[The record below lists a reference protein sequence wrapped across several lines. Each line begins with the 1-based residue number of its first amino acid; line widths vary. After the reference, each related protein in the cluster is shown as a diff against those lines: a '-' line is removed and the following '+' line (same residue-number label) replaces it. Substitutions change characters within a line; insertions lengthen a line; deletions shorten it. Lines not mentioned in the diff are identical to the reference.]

1 MAIEN
6 ARIIEQ
12 LGRRY
17 DAGFITDIESDSFP
31 PGLSEDVVRALS
43 VKKGEPE
50 WMTQW
55 RLSAYRH
62 WLTMPV
68 PHWAKLK
75 IAPIDFQAIS
85 YYSAPKAK
93 YASLD
98 EVPQE
103 LLDTYDK
110 LGVPLHERARLAGVA
125 VDAVFDSVSVGT
137 TLPRY
142 CLISCGCS
150 RMASDIEQKTMPF
163 SASSLRKVV
172 PTDTESNT
180 ASTAT
185 PASFARSCNGT
196 PSFS

>member
-6 ARIIEQ
+6 AQIIEQ

-43 VKKGEPE
+43 VKKDEPE

-110 LGVPLHERARLAGVA
+110 LGVPLHERAKLAGVA

-137 TLPRY
+137 T
-142 CLISCGCS
+142 
-150 RMASDIEQKTMPF
+150 F
-163 SASSLRKVV
+163 RK
-172 PTDTESNT
+172 
-180 ASTAT
+180 
-185 PASFARSCNGT
+185 
-196 PSFS
+196 